1 MKTAIITVIA
11 CLALACSTVV
21 PPAIDIGVC
30 TAGNLRPQISAITAQ
45 VRNCLGGE
53 DFSVCLASLES
64 NLTVTNGI
72 DVAKAIVICAVREFT
87 GVGAG
92 SGTDPA
98 MRERAKAYLNMKGIR
113 S

>member
-1 MKTAIITVIA
+1 MKTTILAIVA
-11 CLALACSTVV
+11 CLTLACPSAI

-30 TAGNLRPQISAITAQ
+30 TAGKLGPQIAAVTAQ

-64 NLTVTNGI
+64 NLTVANGI

-87 GVGAG
+87 GAGAG
-92 SGTDPA
+92 PAADPA
-98 MRERAKAYLNMKGIR
+98 VRERAKAYLASKGIR
-113 S
+113 